1 VKLLEGIGAIS
12 ASDSKKAK
20 SRRGNY
26 QDSVTAPLTKAAD
39 DEATAHE
46 GGDEQDDIVLVVD
59 SSNEILTAVDKVS
72 EQVYSRIK
80 TIMSNL

>member
-1 VKLLEGIGAIS
+1 MKLLEGIGAIL

-20 SRRGNY
+20 SQCGNY
-26 QDSVTAPLTKAAD
+26 QDSVMAPLTKAAD

-59 SSNEILTAVDKVS
+59 SSNEILAAVNKVS
-72 EQVYSRIK
+72 
-80 TIMSNL
+80 